1 MIDVMLLGTGAMVP
15 LPDRW
20 LSSALVRVDSSL
32 VLLDC
37 GEGTQIAMRERHWGF
52 RRLDAIC
59 LSHLHADHVA
69 GIPGLLHTIA
79 NAGKTSPLMIYGPVH
94 TIPVIEG
101 LRSIAP
107 VLPFD
112 LIVHELDDGDEVE
125 GPGGLAIRVAA
136 GEHRVPVLGY
146 WLERARSRRFDP
158 ERARARGVPVQQWSV
173 LQRGEAVTVDG
184 RVVETDAVLGE
195 ARPGVALGFVTDTR
209 ATPAIRDLVSGVD
222 LLISEGTYGDDAAAE
237 GAAKWGHMTF
247 RQAATQ
253 AREAGVGHL
262 WLTHFSAG
270 MRDPEAWR
278 DNAAAV
284 FPEVTIGYAGLAA
297 TLAFD
302 RGYQPS
308 ADMPRGEDS
317 DDADE
322 LVPENREARGRGP
335 RGAGPA

>member
-20 LSSALVRVDSSL
+20 LSSALVRVGSSL

-69 GIPGLLHTIA
+69 GIPGLLHTVA
-79 NAGKTSPLMIYGPVH
+79 NAGKTTPLAIYGPVG
-94 TIPVIEG
+94 TVEVIEG
-101 LRSIAP
+101 LRTIAP
-107 VLPFD
+107 VLPYD
-112 LIVHELDDGDEVE
+112 MIVHEMDDGGEVE

-146 WLERARSRRFDP
+146 RLERERSRRFDP
-158 ERARARGVPVQQWSV
+158 DRARALGVPVDRWSH
-173 LQRGEAVTVDG
+173 LQHGERVAVDG
-184 RVVETDAVLGE
+184 LTVRPDQVLGE

-209 ATPAIRDLVSGVD
+209 ATPALRDLVAGVD

-237 GAAKWGHMTF
+237 GAERWGHMTF
-247 RQAATQ
+247 RQAATL
-253 AREAGVGHL
+253 ARDAGVGHL

-278 DNAAAV
+278 ENAATV
-284 FPEVTIGYAGLAA
+284 FPDVTIGYAGLAG

-302 RGYQPS
+302 RGYRP
-308 ADMPRGEDS
+308 AVALLPDD

-322 LVPENREARGRGP
+322 MLVD
-335 RGAGPA
+335 

>member
-20 LSSALVRVDSSL
+20 LSSALVRVGSSL
-32 VLLDC
+32 ILLDC

-79 NAGKTSPLMIYGPVH
+79 NAGKTTPLTIYGPVH
-94 TIPVIEG
+94 TIAVIEG
-101 LRSIAP
+101 LRTIAP

-112 LIVHELDDGDEVE
+112 LIVHELDDGDAVE

-136 GEHRVPVLGY
+136 GAHRVPVIGY
-146 WLERARSRRFDP
+146 RLERARSRRFDP
-158 ERARARGVPVQQWSV
+158 DRARALDVPVQQWSI
-173 LQRGEAVTVDG
+173 LQRGEPVTVDG
-184 RVVETDAVLGE
+184 RSVGADEVLGE

-209 ATPAIRDLVSGVD
+209 ATPALRELVAGVD

-237 GAAKWGHMTF
+237 GASTWGHMTF
-247 RQAATQ
+247 RQAATL
-253 AREAGVGHL
+253 ARDAGVGHL

-278 DNAAAV
+278 QNAAEV

-302 RGYQPS
+302 TGYQPS
-308 ADMPRGEDS
+308 VDLPRED
-317 DDADE
+317 DD
-322 LVPENREARGRGP
+322 EAER
-335 RGAGPA
+335 

>member
-20 LSSALVRVDSSL
+20 LSSALVRVGSSL

-69 GIPGLLHTIA
+69 GLPGLLHTIA
-79 NAGKTSPLMIYGPVH
+79 NAGKTTPLSIYGPVD
-94 TIPVIEG
+94 TIKVVEG
-101 LRSIAP
+101 LRAIAP

-112 LIVHELDDGDEVE
+112 MIVHELRDGDVVE

-146 WLERARSRRFDP
+146 RLERARSPRFDVD
-158 ERARARGVPVQQWSV
+158 RARALGVPVQEWSV
-173 LQRGEAVTVDG
+173 LQRGEAVSVGGRTVEPG
-184 RVVETDAVLGE
+184 EVLGE
-195 ARPGVALGFVTDTR
+195 ARPGVALGFLTDTR
-209 ATPAIRDLVSGVD
+209 AAPALRDLVASVD

-237 GAAKWGHMTF
+237 GAARWGHMTF
-247 RQAATQ
+247 RQAATL
-253 AREAGVGHL
+253 ARDADAGHL

-278 DNAAAV
+278 QNAAEV
-284 FPEVTIGYAGLAA
+284 FPDVTIGFAGLAG

-302 RGYQPS
+302 RGYQPF
-308 ADMPRGEDS
+308 ADLPR
-317 DDADE
+317 DDNDPPA
-322 LVPENREARGRGP
+322 
-335 RGAGPA
+335 GACAEWS

>member
-1 MIDVMLLGTGAMVP
+1 MIDVVLLGTGAMVP

-79 NAGKTSPLMIYGPVH
+79 NAGKTSPLAIYGPAG
-94 TIPVIEG
+94 TIRVIEG
-101 LRSIAP
+101 LRTIAP

-112 LIVHELDDGDEVE
+112 LVIHELDDGDTVA
-125 GPGGLAIRVAA
+125 GPADLEIRVAA

-146 WLERARSRRFDP
+146 RLKRSRSRRFDP
-158 ERARARGVPVQQWSV
+158 DRARALGVPVDRWSV
-173 LQRGEAVTVDG
+173 LQRGDSVPVGG
-184 RVVETDAVLGE
+184 RLVEPHEVLGE
-195 ARPGVALGFVTDTR
+195 ARAGVALGFVTDTR
-209 ATPAIRDLVSGVD
+209 ATSALVDLVRGVD

-237 GAAKWGHMTF
+237 GAAKWGHMTY
-247 RQAATQ
+247 RQAATL
-253 AREAGVGHL
+253 ARDAEIGHL

-278 DNAAAV
+278 HNAAEV
-284 FPEVTIGYAGLAA
+284 FPDLTIGHAGLAA
-297 TLAFD
+297 TLAFET
-302 RGYQPS
+302 GYHPS
-308 ADMPRGEDS
+308 ADLPRED
-317 DDADE
+317 DE
-322 LVPENREARGRGP
+322 GVPG
-335 RGAGPA
+335 

>member
-15 LPDRW
+15 LPGRW
-20 LSSALVRVDSSL
+20 LSSALVRVGSSL

-69 GIPGLLHTIA
+69 GIPGLLHTVA
-79 NAGKTSPLMIYGPVH
+79 NAGKTTALAIYGPAG
-94 TIPVIEG
+94 TIRAIQG
-101 LRSIAP
+101 LRVIAP

-112 LIVHELDDGDEVE
+112 LVIHELEDGDTVE
-125 GPGGLAIRVAA
+125 GPAGLEVRVAA

-146 WLERARSRRFDP
+146 RLGRSRAPRFDP
-158 ERARARGVPVQQWSV
+158 DRARALGVPMDRWSL
-173 LQRGEAVTVDG
+173 LQRGEPLMIDG
-184 RVVETDAVLGE
+184 RVIKPREVLGE

-209 ATPAIRDLVSGVD
+209 ATPALRDLVRGVD

-237 GAAKWGHMTF
+237 GAATWGHMTF

-253 AREAGVGHL
+253 AREAGAGHL

-270 MRDPEAWR
+270 MRDPETWR
-278 DNAAAV
+278 HNAAEV
-284 FPEVTIGYAGLAA
+284 FPEVTIGRAGLSA
-297 TLAFD
+297 TLAFET
-302 RGYQPS
+302 GYQPS
-308 ADMPRGEDS
+308 GDLPRGEE
-317 DDADE
+317 DDTHDD
-322 LVPENREARGRGP
+322 LSTEAT
-335 RGAGPA
+335 

>member
-20 LSSALVRVDSSL
+20 LSSALVRIGSSL

-79 NAGKTSPLMIYGPVH
+79 NSGKTSPLAIYGPAG
-94 TIPVIEG
+94 TIRVIEG
-101 LRSIAP
+101 LRTIAP

-112 LIVHELDDGDEVE
+112 VVIHELADGDSVE
-125 GPGGLAIRVAA
+125 GPAGLEIRVAA

-146 WLERARSRRFDP
+146 RLGRSRSPRFDP
-158 ERARARGVPVQQWSV
+158 DRARALGVPVQQWSV
-173 LQRGEAVTVDG
+173 LQRGEPVTVAD
-184 RVVETDAVLGE
+184 RVIEPFEVLGE
-195 ARPGVALGFVTDTR
+195 ARAGVALGFVTDTR
-209 ATPAIRDLVSGVD
+209 ATPALRDLVRGVD

-247 RQAATQ
+247 RQAATL
-253 AREAGVGHL
+253 ARDAEVGHL

-278 DNAAAV
+278 HNAAEV
-284 FPEVTIGYAGLAA
+284 FPDVTIGYAGLAA
-297 TLAFD
+297 TLAFET
-302 RGYQPS
+302 GYQPS
-308 ADMPRGEDS
+308 RDLVRGDEGDCR
-317 DDADE
+317 DAGSTD
-322 LVPENREARGRGP
+322 
-335 RGAGPA
+335 PA